1 MKYCNIKKIDIS
13 NGPGI
18 RCSLF
23 VSGCEHH
30 CPGCFNQKAWD
41 FEYGE
46 EFTDKTIQE
55 ILDFC
60 KKPQIAG
67 LSLLG
72 GEPMHPRN
80 EEWLIKLVKEFKQQF
95 PEKTIWCWSG
105 YNFEDLRTRSKLLP
119 YIDVLI
125 DGKFIQEL
133 RDVTLQYKGSSNQRV
148 IDVQKSL
155 KSNKIVSFTAK

>member
-1 MKYCNIKKIDIS
+1 
-13 NGPGI
+13 
-18 RCSLF
+18 
-23 VSGCEHH
+23 
-30 CPGCFNQKAWD
+30 
-41 FEYGE
+41 
-46 EFTDKTIQE
+46 
-55 ILDFC
+55 
-60 KKPQIAG
+60 
-67 LSLLG
+67 
-72 GEPMHPRN
+72 MHPRN

-105 YNFEDLRTRSKLLP
+105 YNFEDLRPRSKLLP

-155 KSNKIVSFTAK
+155 KSSKIVGFTTK